1 MESTNMKKLGGKQLG
16 LIAVVVV
23 LVVAILVVA
32 GTSLT
37 AKESKLEVDLSATL
51 EKIVETSDL
60 STAEF
65 LYQGIVEIPNPK
77 KTTETDY
84 YICYDAQVYAGIDFS
99 KIEFV
104 EDKTNKKI
112 TAKIPDVE
120 INDIVVVPSSLD
132 FIFNNKKADNIDITQ
147 VALTACEEDVYRE
160 VTEGSALL
168 EIARE
173 NAVNVIKAL
182 TEPIVEQVY
191 SDYTFVVENA
201 VEE

>member
-1 MESTNMKKLGGKQLG
+1 MEGTNTKKIGSKQLG
-16 LIAVVVV
+16 FVVVAVV
-23 LVVAILVVA
+23 LAVAILVVV
-32 GTSLT
+32 GTNLT
-37 AKESKLEVDLSATL
+37 AKESKMKVDLTATL
-51 EKIVETSDL
+51 EKIVKTSDL

-84 YICYDAQVYAGIDFS
+84 YICYNAQVYAGIDFS
-99 KIEFV
+99 KVEFV

-112 TAKIPDVE
+112 TAKIPAVE
-120 INDIVVVPSSLD
+120 VNDIVVDPSSLD